1 MNQYRWRMEQAA
13 IHKRLNESETNR
25 SVLMLLKN
33 EQSTTKNNVLGRID
47 MIVRCFCY
55 CRCAIVKGY
64 TW

>member
-33 EQSTTKNNVLGRID
+33 EMSKAQQKIT
-47 MIVRCFCY
+47 Y
-55 CRCAIVKGY
+55 
-64 TW
+64 WEE